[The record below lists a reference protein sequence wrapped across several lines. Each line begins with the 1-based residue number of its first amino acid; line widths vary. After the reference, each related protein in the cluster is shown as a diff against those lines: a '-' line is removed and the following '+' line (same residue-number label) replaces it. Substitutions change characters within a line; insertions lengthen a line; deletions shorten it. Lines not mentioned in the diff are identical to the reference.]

1 MTQPQREIRHV
12 AVFCGSNA
20 GLGDTYEKAA
30 AQLGSALARRG
41 IGIVYGGTH
50 KGLMGILADA
60 ALAGGGHVH
69 GVINQR
75 LFDRGHLHPTLSVHE
90 VVESMRVRKERM
102 LSIADACIA
111 LPGGIGTLEEFM
123 EAWTL
128 NQLGELDKPV
138 GLYNVGGFHDPF
150 MGFIDRMIEEKFLPA
165 EHRKGIV
172 VEAEP
177 DALIDALA
185 AFEKP
190 VVPKWL

>member
-1 MTQPQREIRHV
+1 MSQPKRDIRTV
-12 AVFCGSNA
+12 AVFCGSNP
-20 GLGDTYEKAA
+20 GLGDTYERAA
-30 AQLGSALARRG
+30 ADLGAALARRG

-75 LFDRGHLHPTLSVHE
+75 LFDRGHLHPSLSLHE
-90 VVESMRVRKERM
+90 IVESMGIRKERM
-102 LSIADACIA
+102 LSVADACIA

-128 NQLGELDKPV
+128 NQLGEIDKPV
-138 GLYNVGGFHDPF
+138 GLYNVGGFHEPF
-150 MGFIDRMIEEKFLPA
+150 MTFIDTMIGQKFLPP
-165 EHRKGIV
+165 EHRDGIV
-172 VEAEP
+172 VEGEP
-177 DALIDALA
+177 DALIDALI

-190 VVPKWL
+190 DVPKWL

>member
-1 MTQPQREIRHV
+1 MTQTRREIRNV

-20 GLGDTYEKAA
+20 GLGDIYEKAA
-30 AQLGSALARRG
+30 ADLGATLARRG

-50 KGLMGILADA
+50 KGLMGILADS
-60 ALAGGGHVH
+60 ALAGGGKVH

-75 LFDRGHLHPTLSVHE
+75 LFDKGHLHPKLSMHE

-128 NQLGELDKPV
+128 NQLGEIDKPV
-138 GLYNVGGFHDPF
+138 GLYNVGGFHEPF
-150 MGFIDRMIEEKFLPA
+150 MAFIDRMIEQKFLPP
-165 EHRKGIV
+165 EHRKGVV
-172 VEAEP
+172 VEGEP
-177 DALIDALA
+177 DALIDALVS
-185 AFEKP
+185 FEKP

>member
-1 MTQPQREIRHV
+1 MSQSKREIRHV

-20 GLGDTYEKAA
+20 GLGETYEQAA
-30 AQLGSALARRG
+30 AALGAALARRG

-75 LFDRGHLHPTLSVHE
+75 LFDKGHLHMGLTLHE
-90 VVESMRVRKERM
+90 VVESMRLRKERM
-102 LSIADACIA
+102 LAIADACIA

-128 NQLGELDKPV
+128 NQLGEIDKPV
-138 GLYNVGGFHDPF
+138 GLYNVGGFHEPF
-150 MGFIDRMIEEKFLPA
+150 MGFIDKMIEQKFLPR
-165 EHRKGIV
+165 EHRNGIV
-172 VEAEP
+172 VQADP
-177 DALIDALA
+177 DELIDALA